1 MPWKSSVKLV
11 FTLSLQ
17 VAESTCPSRVAVGLS
32 VLSSASLAQT
42 SNSLRCPFTLS
53 LSVKVVFKRIPSCVV
68 SSDDAS
74 SETTAPVSCAG
85 SAANALVGI
94 MVVII
99 KKVRNHARILE
110 ANLFSLRSICSSSFA
125 DKPVLCL
132 CSDLG
137 SSYSRCLPSL
147 TNQWQIIFFVPH
159 TAGNNC
165 SGFSPDSFKEIT

>member
-74 SETTAPVSCAG
+74 SETTAPVSCPG

-125 DKPVLCL
+125 FWRFASVCFFYFTHAHICVFLFRFP
-132 CSDLG
+132 
-137 SSYSRCLPSL
+137 PSL
-147 TNQWQIIFFVPH
+147 SV
-159 TAGNNC
+159 C
-165 SGFSPDSFKEIT
+165 SPIS

>member
-17 VAESTCPSRVAVGLS
+17 VAESACPSRVAVGLS

-68 SSDDAS
+68 SSDEAS
-74 SETTAPVSCAG
+74 SETTAPVSCVG

-125 DKPVLCL
+125 FWRFDSVCFFYFTHAHICVFLFRFP
-132 CSDLG
+132 
-137 SSYSRCLPSL
+137 PSL
-147 TNQWQIIFFVPH
+147 SM
-159 TAGNNC
+159 C
-165 SGFSPDSFKEIT
+165 SPIS

>member
-17 VAESTCPSRVAVGLS
+17 VAESACPSRVAVGLT

-53 LSVKVVFKRIPSCVV
+53 LSVRVVFKRIPSCVV
-68 SSDDAS
+68 SSDDVS

-125 DKPVLCL
+125 FWRFDSVCFFYFTHAHICVFLFRFP
-132 CSDLG
+132 
-137 SSYSRCLPSL
+137 PSL
-147 TNQWQIIFFVPH
+147 SV
-159 TAGNNC
+159 C
-165 SGFSPDSFKEIT
+165 SPIS